1 MTILA
6 NDIKLL
12 ESDNMSDVS
21 DGGGAMTGNVI
32 LDGVSNNIF
41 DDISTL
47 DRVYGAVH
55 MRKLFAAIQT
65 ITTDK
70 FFGSMVL
77 LSKLPKDKKI
87 GVNLFS
93 TGDWFDRRQ
102 AAQQRVEAY
111 RVQASQYQGFIWG
124 TQYAG
129 SRTITLFQNTA
140 TSDVPNLGDVFMI
153 SNTANTGQSQYVRV
167 TKVATNALQT
177 FTDSQGSYQRRVIT
191 FQVATPLLYDYVG
204 SEIQRLDVI
213 AVNGRLFNTVVA
225 NAAKYYSARPLSVPT
240 AVGDLMVKVDSV
252 YSQVIPSSQAE
263 VALLDLNAGGY
274 TTPLVVSGVPI
285 AFVTNFY
292 VNANKSLHLGNP
304 CMPGTFSMVMS
315 NYGVTLTD
323 SAGQIKSGTTTVGTI
338 DYVAGIVNFSS
349 TCPYYPGSNPVTYTP
364 AGAPVV
370 IADTA
375 SLSVTA
381 ANRGYIWTIN
391 IAPPPAPGALTV
403 SYRAL
408 GKWYSMRDNST
419 GGIIGLEAGIGS
431 GSINYV
437 SGSISVTT
445 SVLPDVDSEIIFSW
459 GAHANKTDR
468 SATAIPSPKI
478 TKQLAH
484 SGIAPATLV
493 ITWNDGT
500 ARTAS
505 ANSSGVISGAATG
518 KVSHST
524 GVVEFTPNILP
535 LGGQTFT
542 FNYSFGTPIVEEFT
556 NVQYNNENLL
566 EITLSNTNIIPRSV
580 IIEWDAKFIS
590 KTSSDWE
597 RVASTKFTNFTFVD
611 GNSSS
616 VEERYEYGSSNIEI
630 TSSSEFKL
638 TLKDNGLGVIP
649 SAITG
654 ENPSI
659 INYQQ
664 GIISFSPNME
674 VKVSTPKYKNTILGS
689 STKTSTSN
697 YLTLGLSISSET
709 TRETMRTVFDGFDYV
724 SILSTYNKT
733 ADGVIK
739 VSYRAADTP
748 TTATET
754 LTITGLQL
762 DLTPDFSE
770 TIVYGSVRF
779 DFSGK
784 TYVDR
789 NGQLFTNINNATGAG
804 DYAGTIDYS
813 TGVVNI
819 SNWTPSYVNIV
830 ALRSLLT
837 DMSIQP
843 VDMVTFRLPTSP
855 IRQGSLQVRATA
867 FAGGA
872 HLTATADMD
881 GVINTSTMFG
891 YINYETGVVQI
902 RFGGWVVPTG
912 HESESWFD
920 PAAIVGTG
928 VDAKIFKP
936 IHVMAETIVY
946 NAVSYT
952 YIPLSSSILGLDPVR
967 LPPDGRV
974 PIYSTG
980 DVAVILNDKLTVGTF
995 TNGTTTDLGRVRLAK
1010 VVVKDHAGNM
1020 IAVDKY
1026 SVNLD
1031 AGTITWNNLSGVSQ
1045 PISIIDRIE
1054 DMGVVTDVQITGQL
1068 TLSQP
1073 LTHAFP
1079 IQDTLVSNA
1088 VINGTIYARTSVP
1101 FDQQTWTNV
1110 WTDSA
1115 TGSTVAAQYNNSQ
1128 FPIVVDNNSAIQERW
1143 ALIFTSASLFNVI
1156 GEHVGQ
1162 IVTGA
1167 NTNTNTAPI
1176 NPNTLLPYFTIP
1188 SGGWGSGWSAGNVLR
1203 FNTYAANAPVWIIQS
1218 IGQGAATDPDFTFC
1232 IEARGDIDNVA

>member
-12 ESDNMSDVS
+12 QSDNMSDVS

-65 ITTDK
+65 VTTDK

-77 LSKLPKDKKI
+77 LSKLPKDNKI

-129 SRTITLFQNTA
+129 SRTVTLYQNPS

-177 FTDSQGSYQRRVIT
+177 FTDSNGSYQRRVIT
-191 FQVATPLLYDYVG
+191 LQVATPLLYDYIG
-204 SEIQRLDVI
+204 SEIQRLDVVT
-213 AVNGRLFNTVVA
+213 ANGRLFNTVVA
-225 NAAKYYSARPLSVPT
+225 NAAKYYSARPLKTVT

-274 TTPLVVSGVPI
+274 TTPLVVSGVPLT
-285 AFVTNFY
+285 FTSNFY

-304 CMPGTFSMVMS
+304 CMPGTFSMTLQG
-315 NYGVTLTD
+315 YGITLTD

-349 TCPYYPGSNPVTYTP
+349 TCPSYPGSNPVTYTP

-437 SGSISVTT
+437 SGSISITT

-468 SATAIPSPKI
+468 SATTIPAPKI

-484 SGIAPATLV
+484 TGIAPGTLV

-500 ARTAS
+500 ARTAT
-505 ANSSGVISGAATG
+505 ANTSGVITGAATG
-518 KVSHST
+518 KLSHST
-524 GVVEFTPNILP
+524 GVVEFTPTILP

-542 FNYSFGTPIVEEFT
+542 FNYQFGTPILEEFT
-556 NVQYNNENLL
+556 HPARNTEGKLV
-566 EITLSNTNIIPRSV
+566 ITLANQNILPNSMQIQWNTVQDISVLDELSRDIVTTQTVWKDPIITATESNGKIKTDVVDN
-580 IIEWDAKFIS
+580 
-590 KTSSDWE
+590 TSSLDI
-597 RVASTKFTNFTFVD
+597 VN
-611 GNSSS
+611 
-616 VEERYEYGSSNIEI
+616 
-630 TSSSEFKL
+630 
-638 TLKDNGLGVIP
+638 
-649 SAITG
+649 
-654 ENPSI
+654 
-659 INYQQ
+659 
-664 GIISFSPNME
+664 GIISFNPDRV
-674 VKVSTPKYKNTILGS
+674 VKLPKTKRAAVVLGS
-689 STKTSTSN
+689 SSKA
-697 YLTLGLSISSET
+697 GKWVDSET
-709 TRETMRTVFDGFDYV
+709 SSTKETTTTETYRNAFVGFEYV
-724 SILSTYNKT
+724 DAPAIYPNDDS
-733 ADGVIK
+733 GWVK

-748 TTATET
+748 NTATET
-754 LTITGLQL
+754 LTLSSLQL
-762 DLTPDFSE
+762 DLTPDFAE

-779 DFSGK
+779 DFGGK

-789 NGQLFTNINNATGAG
+789 NGQLFTNINNTTGAG

-813 TGVVNI
+813 VGTVNI
-819 SNWTPSYVNIV
+819 SNWSPSFVNIV

-855 IRQGSLQVRATA
+855 IRQGSLQIRATA

-891 YINYETGVVQI
+891 YINYETGVVQV
-902 RFGGWVVPTG
+902 RFGAWVVPTG

-928 VDAKIFKP
+928 TDAKIFKP
-936 IHVMAETIVY
+936 MHVMAESIIY

-995 TNGTTTDLGRVRLAK
+995 TNGTTTNLNRVRLAK

-1026 SVNLD
+1026 SVDLD

-1054 DMGVVTDVQITGQL
+1054 DMGVITDVQITGQI

-1079 IQDTLVSNA
+1079 LENTLVSNA

-1128 FPIVVDNNSAIQERW
+1128 FPIVVDNQSAIQERW
-1143 ALIFTSASLFNVI
+1143 ALIFTTASLFNVV

-1176 NPNTLLPYFTIP
+1176 NPNTSLPYFTIP
-1188 SGGWGSGWSAGNVLR
+1188 ANGWGSGWSAGNVLR

>member
-505 ANSSGVISGAATG
+505 ANSSGVISGAAKG

-542 FNYSFGTPIVEEFT
+542 FNYQFGTPILEEFT
-556 NVQYNNENLL
+556 HPARNTEGKLV
-566 EITLSNTNIIPRSV
+566 ITLANKNILPNSMQVQWNTVQDISVLDELSRDIVTTQTTWKDPIITATESNGKIKTDVVDN
-580 IIEWDAKFIS
+580 
-590 KTSSDWE
+590 TSSLDI
-597 RVASTKFTNFTFVD
+597 VS
-611 GNSSS
+611 
-616 VEERYEYGSSNIEI
+616 
-630 TSSSEFKL
+630 
-638 TLKDNGLGVIP
+638 
-649 SAITG
+649 
-654 ENPSI
+654 
-659 INYQQ
+659 
-664 GIISFSPNME
+664 GIISFNPDRT
-674 VKVSTPKYKNTILGS
+674 VKIPRCNKKAIVLGS
-689 STKTSTSN
+689 SSKSGKWVDTEAGSTK
-697 YLTLGLSISSET
+697 ET
-709 TRETMRTVFDGFDYV
+709 TTTEIYRNAFDGFEYV
-724 SILSTYNKT
+724 DAPAIYPNDDS
-733 ADGVIK
+733 GWVK